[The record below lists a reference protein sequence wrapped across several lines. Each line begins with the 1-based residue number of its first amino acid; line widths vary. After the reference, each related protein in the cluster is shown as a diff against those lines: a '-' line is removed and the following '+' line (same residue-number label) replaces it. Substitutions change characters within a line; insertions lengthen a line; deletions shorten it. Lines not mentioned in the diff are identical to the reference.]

1 MSGATAG
8 LGSLGEGQL
17 GPLPASPAP
26 ASPGPERSGSALGP
40 VTAAV
45 GAVRLAEPPQE
56 AEEEEEEAAA
66 ASPVAAVEAAAWL
79 RHVLGF
85 LTEDGDTAL
94 HLAVIHEHE
103 AFLDSILQ
111 YTGGTEYLDLQND
124 LGQTALHIAVI
135 LGLSGFVRK
144 LRAAGAGLCVQE
156 RGGAHAAAPRLP
168 RGTPG
173 LRPPSARTLPD
184 PPATH
189 PSAPPPPAGYTPL
202 HVAVLR
208 KDLEMVELLLS
219 AGADLNK
226 AEPSCGRSPLHLAVE
241 AQSPEVAE
249 CLLRAGA
256 DPAARMYVGYTPLYS
271 ARHRPDPRLPQ
282 LLRDF
287 GAQEPPGDSEDS
299 PDEGEDDNSDR
310 RLATAQT
317 PPHHPLP
324 PPPLPPGARTRWG
337 LTAPPPLRVPM
348 TSVTHPSPGSP

>member
-1 MSGATAG
+1 MAAAEAAAQAAAPAPPGEVKRSEGDEWCDSG

-17 GPLPASPAP
+17 GPLPASPGP
-26 ASPGPERSGSALGP
+26 ASPGPERPGPALGS

-45 GAVRLAEPPQE
+45 GAVRIAAPP
-56 AEEEEEEAAA
+56 EEAA
-66 ASPVAAVEAAAWL
+66 VAAPLPAAAVDPAAWL

-135 LGLSGFVRK
+135 LGLSGFVQK

-156 RGGAHAAAPRLP
+156 RGGHTALHLACREGRRGCARHLLGPPRAPPAPRDEE
-168 RGTPG
+168 
-173 LRPPSARTLPD
+173 ARAQLD
-184 PPATH
+184 
-189 PSAPPPPAGYTPL
+189 SVNYDGYTPL

-299 PDEGEDDNSDR
+299 LDEAEGDNSDEEYDDIVINSGR
-310 RLATAQT
+310 C
-317 PPHHPLP
+317 
-324 PPPLPPGARTRWG
+324 
-337 LTAPPPLRVPM
+337 M
-348 TSVTHPSPGSP
+348 D

>member
-1 MSGATAG
+1 MAAAAEAAAAPPPGEVKRTEGDEWCDSG

-17 GPLPASPAP
+17 GPFP
-26 ASPGPERSGSALGP
+26 ASPGPASPGPALGSVGAAEGAQEAGEAP
-40 VTAAV
+40 AAV
-45 GAVRLAEPPQE
+45 GGDPT
-56 AEEEEEEAAA
+56 
-66 ASPVAAVEAAAWL
+66 AWL

-144 LRAAGAGLCVQE
+144 LRAAGAGLCLQE
-156 RGGAHAAAPRLP
+156 RGGHTALHLACREGRRGCARHLL
-168 RGTPG
+168 GTP
-173 LRPPSARTLPD
+173 PA
-184 PPATH
+184 PPARH
-189 PSAPPPPAGYTPL
+189 QEEARAQLDSVNYDGYTPL

-282 LLRDF
+282 LLRRF
-287 GAQEPPGDSEDS
+287 GAQDPPGDSDDS
-299 PDEGEDDNSDR
+299 PDEGEGDNSDEEYDDIVINSGR
-310 RLATAQT
+310 C
-317 PPHHPLP
+317 
-324 PPPLPPGARTRWG
+324 
-337 LTAPPPLRVPM
+337 VD
-348 TSVTHPSPGSP
+348 

>member
-1 MSGATAG
+1 MAAAGAPVPPGEVKRPESDEWCDSG

-17 GPLPASPAP
+17 GPLPASPGP
-26 ASPGPERSGSALGP
+26 ASPGPALGP

-45 GAVRLAEPPQE
+45 GAVRLAEPLE
-56 AEEEEEEAAA
+56 GAVVV
-66 ASPVAAVEAAAWL
+66 SPPPAAVDPAAWL

-156 RGGAHAAAPRLP
+156 RGGHTALHLACREGR
-168 RGTPG
+168 RGCARHLLGPPHVPPG
-173 LRPPSARTLPD
+173 PPPSKEEEEEARAQLD
-184 PPATH
+184 
-189 PSAPPPPAGYTPL
+189 SVNYDGYTPL
-202 HVAVLR
+202 HIAVLR

-256 DPAARMYVGYTPLYS
+256 DPGARMYVGYTPLYS
-271 ARHRPDPRLPQ
+271 ARHPPRPPACPSCCASSGR
-282 LLRDF
+282 RS
-287 GAQEPPGDSEDS
+287 PPAS
-299 PDEGEDDNSDR
+299 P
-310 RLATAQT
+310 T
-317 PPHHPLP
+317 
-324 PPPLPPGARTRWG
+324 
-337 LTAPPPLRVPM
+337 TAPTRATTATRNTT
-348 TSVTHPSPGSP
+348 TSSSTAGAAWT

>member
-1 MSGATAG
+1 MAAAEAVAPPSEVKRPEGDEWCDSG

-17 GPLPASPAP
+17 GLLP
-26 ASPGPERSGSALGP
+26 ASPGPASPDPERPGLALGP

-45 GAVRLAEPPQE
+45 GTVRLAEPPE
-56 AEEEEEEAAA
+56 GEEA
-66 ASPVAAVEAAAWL
+66 SSSPLPPVATVEAATWL

-156 RGGAHAAAPRLP
+156 RGGH
-168 RGTPG
+168 TPLHLACREG
-173 LRPPSARTLPD
+173 RWGCARHLLRPPRT
-184 PPATH
+184 PPVPCDEEACAQLD
-189 PSAPPPPAGYTPL
+189 SVNYDGYTPL
-202 HVAVLR
+202 HIAVLR

-241 AQSPEVAE
+241 VQSPEVAE

-271 ARHRPDPRLPQ
+271 ARHRPNPRLPQ

-287 GAQEPPGDSEDS
+287 GAQELPGDSEDS
-299 PDEGEDDNSDR
+299 PDEGDNSDVS
-310 RLATAQT
+310 AC
-317 PPHHPLP
+317 P
-324 PPPLPPGARTRWG
+324 PPTQQPLKIPS
-337 LTAPPPLRVPM
+337 AP
-348 TSVTHPSPGSP
+348 